1 MQRRIRTTVPLPHIR
16 SMHLQEFHGVESAL
30 RSFMERRIT
39 PGGSCCEH
47 GCTSWPPLLCW
58 LLPLSE
64 ACLVMSFS
72 SGARLVVAADLL
84 EDWGTSCFAEKL
96 SMLLQNVE
104 DDESLEVDI
113 AKRVGDAIALTMR
126 RKVSPPLSTV
136 PA

>member
-1 MQRRIRTTVPLPHIR
+1 
-16 SMHLQEFHGVESAL
+16 
-30 RSFMERRIT
+30 
-39 PGGSCCEH
+39 
-47 GCTSWPPLLCW
+47 
-58 LLPLSE
+58 
-64 ACLVMSFS
+64 MSFS

-84 EDWGTSCFAEKL
+84 EDWVTSCFAEKL

-126 RKVSPPLSTV
+126 RKVGPPLSTV